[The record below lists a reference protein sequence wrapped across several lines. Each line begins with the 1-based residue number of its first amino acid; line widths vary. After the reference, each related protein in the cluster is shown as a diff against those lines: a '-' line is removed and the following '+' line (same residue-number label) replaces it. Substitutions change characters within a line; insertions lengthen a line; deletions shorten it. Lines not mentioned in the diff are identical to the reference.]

1 MEKKLKKLSK
11 RVNFYLSSYLSK
23 FNSSELT
30 APMKYGLFP
39 GGKKIRSKIIFDVGN
54 IFGPG
59 TTVAQCSCFIKRIP
73 SMTFVTFSLPFTDS
87 VTALGANILDF
98 IFGHFNSL
106 NLQFTLIITN
116 QSGRMSQILTK
127 KRSR

>member
-39 GGKKIRSKIIFDVGN
+39 GGKK
-54 IFGPG
+54 
-59 TTVAQCSCFIKRIP
+59 
-73 SMTFVTFSLPFTDS
+73 
-87 VTALGANILDF
+87 
-98 IFGHFNSL
+98 
-106 NLQFTLIITN
+106 
-116 QSGRMSQILTK
+116 
-127 KRSR
+127 